1 MTTTATAAMARMS
14 PTLRPVSDSFGA
26 PMWEASR
33 EKSEVP
39 WSRMAYK
46 TLELPERMEWG
57 CLGCERLRSL
67 KQFFSNHM
75 T

>member
-1 MTTTATAAMARMS
+1 MTTTATAAMARTS
-14 PTLRPVSDSFGA
+14 HTLRPVSDSFGA

-46 TLELPERMEWG
+46 TLELPEDWG
-57 CLGCERLRSL
+57 GGVWGVRD
-67 KQFFSNHM
+67 
-75 T
+75 